1 VTDAAVAAVVRYLD
15 ALRSHD
21 WEVVTQCLAHDV
33 ERIGPY
39 GDVFRDR
46 DSYVAYLR
54 EVLTGLSGYALDVG
68 RVVGAPGTVFVEL
81 AETVDDGDARLRTDE
96 GLVFD
101 LDDDGRIRR
110 IAVYLRTSVREPRG

>member
-1 VTDAAVAAVVRYLD
+1 VTGAAVVERYLA

-21 WEVVTQCLAHDV
+21 WDAVSECLAHDV

-39 GDVFRDR
+39 GDTFRDR

-54 EVLTGLSGYALDVG
+54 EVLTGLSGYALEVG
-68 RVVGAPGTVFVEL
+68 RVVGSADTVFVEL
-81 AETVDDGDARLRTDE
+81 AETVDDGDERLRTHE

-101 LDDDGRIRR
+101 LDGEGRIRR
-110 IAVYLRTSVREPRG
+110 VAVYLRTSVREPR

>member
-1 VTDAAVAAVVRYLD
+1 VTDAAIAAVARYLD
-15 ALRSHD
+15 ALRARD
-21 WEVVTQCLAHDV
+21 WDAVSECLARDL

-54 EVLTGLSGYALDVG
+54 DVLTGLSGYVLEVG
-68 RVVGAPGTVFVEL
+68 RVVGSADTVFVEL
-81 AETVDDGDARLRTDE
+81 AETVDDGDTRLRTDE

-101 LDDDGRIRR
+101 LDGEGRIRR
-110 IAVYLRTSVREPRG
+110 VAVYLRTSVREPRG